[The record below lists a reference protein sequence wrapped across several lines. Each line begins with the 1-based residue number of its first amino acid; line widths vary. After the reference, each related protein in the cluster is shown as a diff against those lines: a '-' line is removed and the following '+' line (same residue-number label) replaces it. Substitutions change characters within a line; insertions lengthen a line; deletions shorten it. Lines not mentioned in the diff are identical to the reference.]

1 MNSTSCQVYIGLKK
15 GCEIPDIGDL
25 IFTSE
30 APSFST
36 EELTDFNTTSRTFSV
51 YYPDT
56 RPERK
61 EPRYSIVASI
71 NAKWKDWQNLTN
83 DEYEKEK
90 NRLCEES
97 VDALETRER
106 LLDVESLMSG
116 DKYSFVRDAYMQSME
131 YEIKDGIDVEDE
143 FVDDMEDFLI
153 DQ

>member
-1 MNSTSCQVYIGLKK
+1 MTDTDVNIALK
-15 GCEIPDIGDL
+15 
-25 IFTSE
+25 
-30 APSFST
+30 
-36 EELTDFNTTSRTFSV
+36 
-51 YYPDT
+51 
-56 RPERK
+56 
-61 EPRYSIVASI
+61 
-71 NAKWKDWQNLTN
+71 
-83 DEYEKEK
+83 
-90 NRLCEES
+90 S